1 MGNNSSTKTVVK
13 HGKYTTQFHFS
24 ILTVIVIYI
33 RDFDTWVS
41 MSSCFERFEIFLI
54 YFKAYFSHSKYK
66 KKEKC
71 LEVYRYK
78 NQ

>member
-1 MGNNSSTKTVVK
+1 MGNNSSTTVVK
-13 HGKYTTQFHFS
+13 HEKYTTQFHFS
-24 ILTVIVIYI
+24 ILTVIVFYI
-33 RDFDTWVS
+33 REFDTWIS
-41 MSSCFERFEIFLI
+41 ISRCFERFKIFLI
-54 YFKAYFSHSKYK
+54 YFKAFFYSLKVQ

>member
-1 MGNNSSTKTVVK
+1 MVK
-13 HGKYTTQFHFS
+13 HEKYTTQFHFS

-33 RDFDTWVS
+33 REFDTWIS
-41 MSSCFERFEIFLI
+41 ISSCFERFKIFLI
-54 YFKAYFSHSKYK
+54 YFKAFFYSLKVQ

>member
-1 MGNNSSTKTVVK
+1 MGNNSSTTVVK
-13 HGKYTTQFHFS
+13 HEKYTAQFHFS
-24 ILTVIVIYI
+24 ILTVIVFYI
-33 RDFDTWVS
+33 REFDTWIS
-41 MSSCFERFEIFLI
+41 ISSCFERFKIFLI
-54 YFKAYFSHSKYK
+54 YFKAYFSHLKY